1 MSSPKSPYTT
11 ATVVDFEGFRQK
23 ANSNTSLKS
32 KRSLPIV
39 EPEDR
44 LTDGSEQFTYPA
56 DVPTSK
62 LNIRKPYAPVSAI
75 SLRPYLP
82 YRASVE
88 IDELPWLQAQFGV
101 RERDRFVRDTRSILN
116 AEFGQLRVYR
126 YRRVFVVR
134 HRNVEELIAGLLRAQ
149 FHAYQIVLPD
159 ENVFGD
165 VVEPNGLSLTWGV
178 GHSTSEAEVER
189 LKRRRQKQYRR

>member
-1 MSSPKSPYTT
+1 MSSSKSPFTT
-11 ATVVDFEGFRQK
+11 ATVVDLDGYRQQVNK
-23 ANSNTSLKS
+23 EHTSATIDLISTVLDTTEVTSGEQAQQRSRTELNLKS
-32 KRSLPIV
+32 TK
-39 EPEDR
+39 
-44 LTDGSEQFTYPA
+44 PA
-56 DVPTSK
+56 
-62 LNIRKPYAPVSAI
+62 SAI

-82 YRASVE
+82 FRASVE

-101 RERDRFVRDTRSILN
+101 RLRDKFVRETRALLN
-116 AEFGQLRVYR
+116 GEFGQLRVYR

-134 HRNVEELIAGLLRAQ
+134 HRDVEDLIAGLLRVQ
-149 FHAYQIVLPD
+149 FHAYQVVLPD

-165 VVEPNGLSLTWGV
+165 VIEQNGLSLTWGV

>member
-11 ATVVDFEGFRQK
+11 ATVVDFEDFRQK
-23 ANSNTSLKS
+23 KAQVKSPVRSENS
-32 KRSLPIV
+32 
-39 EPEDR
+39 PESNQGVTVDHSAIIA
-44 LTDGSEQFTYPA
+44 GS
-56 DVPTSK
+56 DK
-62 LNIRKPYAPVSAI
+62 GLNLCKPYMPQSAI

-134 HRNVEELIAGLLRAQ
+134 HRCVEELIAGLLRAQ
-149 FHAYQIVLPD
+149 FHAYQIALPE

-165 VVEPNGLSLTWGV
+165 AIEPNGLSLTWGV

>member
-1 MSSPKSPYTT
+1 MSSPKSPFAT
-11 ATVVDFEGFRQK
+11 ATVVDFLGYRAARKEKSQK
-23 ANSNTSLKS
+23 DSDSSSTQSLPLERVTRNKIRLDLSGSNTAATTL
-32 KRSLPIV
+32 
-39 EPEDR
+39 
-44 LTDGSEQFTYPA
+44 
-56 DVPTSK
+56 
-62 LNIRKPYAPVSAI
+62 

-101 RERDRFVRDTRSILN
+101 RVRDQLVRDVRSLLN
-116 AEFGQLRVYR
+116 AEFGHLRVYR

-134 HRNVEELIAGLLRAQ
+134 HRDVEELIAGLLRVQ
-149 FHAYQIVLPD
+149 FHAYQVVLPD

-165 VVEPNGLSLTWGV
+165 QVEQTGLSLTWGA